1 MNEQEFTARVLAL
14 EPRLYRI
21 ASAILGSCAD
31 REDAYQSALFR
42 AWRKLP
48 SLRGEQYFETWLTRI
63 LINEC
68 KDALR
73 RRKRAP
79 IPVEEVPDA
88 PAPKNEALH
97 DALFGLE
104 PELRLILTLRHVE
117 GYSVREIAR
126 MLHTTEYSVK
136 GKLQRGRVKLR
147 DNLLEQEG
155 RK

>member
-21 ASAILGSCAD
+21 ASAMLGSCAD
-31 REDAYQSALFR
+31 REDAYQNALFR

-48 SLRGEQYFETWLTRI
+48 GLHHPQYFETWLTRI

-73 RRKRAP
+73 RRRRVP
-79 IPVEEVPDA
+79 MPVEEVPDA
-88 PAPKNEALH
+88 PAPKNEALR
-97 DALFGLE
+97 DALFALE

-117 GYSVREIAR
+117 GYAVREIAR
-126 MLHTTEYSVK
+126 MLRTTEYSVK
-136 GKLQRGRVKLR
+136 GKLQRGRVKLKT
-147 DNLLEQEG
+147 DLLEQEEC
-155 RK
+155 K

>member
-21 ASAILGSCAD
+21 ASAMLGNCAD
-31 REDAYQSALFR
+31 REDAYQNALFR
-42 AWRKLP
+42 AWRKLAG
-48 SLRGEQYFETWLTRI
+48 LRSKQYFETWLTRI

-79 IPVEEVPDA
+79 LPVEEVPDA
-88 PAPKNEALH
+88 PAPENAELH
-97 DALFGLE
+97 DALFSLE
-104 PELRLILTLRHVE
+104 PELRLMLTLRYVE

-126 MLHTTEYSVK
+126 MLRATEYSIK
-136 GKLQRGRVKLR
+136 GKLQRGRAKLKAA
-147 DNLLEQEG
+147 LLEQEVC
-155 RK
+155 K

>member
-1 MNEQEFTARVLAL
+1 MNEQEFTARVLAC

-21 ASAILGSCAD
+21 ASAILGNCAD

-48 SLRGEQYFETWLTRI
+48 GLRSEQYFETWLTRI

-73 RRKRAP
+73 RRKRSP
-79 IPVEEVPDA
+79 LPVEEVPEA
-88 PAPKNEALH
+88 SVPKNEALH
-97 DALFGLE
+97 DALFALE
-104 PELRLILTLRHVE
+104 PELRLVLTLRHVE
-117 GYSVREIAR
+117 GYSVREIAQ
-126 MLHTTEYSVK
+126 MLRTTEYSIK
-136 GKLQRGRVKLR
+136 GRLQRGRVRLR

>member
-21 ASAILGSCAD
+21 ASAMLGSCTD
-31 REDAYQSALFR
+31 REDAYQNALFR

-48 SLRGEQYFETWLTRI
+48 GLRNQQYFETWLTRI

-73 RRKRAP
+73 RRRRAP
-79 IPVEEVPDA
+79 MPVDEVPDA

-97 DALFGLE
+97 DALFALE

-117 GYSVREIAR
+117 DYSVREIAR
-126 MLHTTEYSVK
+126 MLRTTEYSIK
-136 GKLQRGRVKLR
+136 GRLQRGRVKLKTV
-147 DNLLEQEG
+147 LLEQEE
-155 RK
+155 RI